1 MMDAEKDTRATES
14 PYASEICAVY
24 FQGKGPFNELFL
36 ATVENGPFSSTLGD
50 VHLEDIT
57 FDTGHVIIHYL
68 FTNTYQCL
76 KPRVEVPEKKNAL
89 EFVTAL
95 RVYIA
100 TERLSLHQLR
110 ELAREEL
117 VRLGDKL
124 ELSTLIKVM
133 EESISSFEVL
143 PGITAYIESRLLSF
157 SEESSR
163 ATADRVLTEMGIPDT
178 LSKVLFRSIV
188 LMKASERSL
197 AAEPTI
203 QHVAVGRSGI
213 TLLPKVEAI
222 KLAEAKAE
230 DKAAQEALRIAE
242 EIAVAE
248 EMAEIRELRCKR
260 ATRGKL
266 TSRQKRRLH
275 ELLDNAAKR
284 DEYKAARKTKD
295 NEAKLAEN
303 KPTGEVESSI
313 SSRGNEEQTLTQ
325 SDDGKDTGSELLST
339 RKTTGNAQGSSNTA
353 QTSGDR
359 FFGRPFDQSDDETEQ
374 SSDVVYP
381 LTPSF
386 SQASSSW

>member
-1 MMDAEKDTRATES
+1 VSR
-14 PYASEICAVY
+14 PYGSEICAVY
-24 FQGKGPFNELFL
+24 FQSKGPLYINRELLRRSNELFL
-36 ATVENGPFSSTLGD
+36 ATVEKGPFSSTLVD
-50 VHLEDIT
+50 AHLEDIT

-68 FTNTYQCL
+68 VTNTYQCL

-100 TERLSLHQLR
+100 AERLSLHQLR

-124 ELSTLIKVM
+124 GLSTLIKVM
-133 EESISSFEVL
+133 EETISSFEVL

-163 ATADRVLTEMGIPDT
+163 ATADRVMTEIGIPDT
-178 LSKVLFRSIV
+178 LCKVLFRSIV
-188 LMKASERSL
+188 LMKASEHSL

-230 DKAAQEALRIAE
+230 ERAAQEALRIAE
-242 EIAVAE
+242 QIAVAE
-248 EMAEIRELRCKR
+248 EMAEMRELRCKR

-275 ELLDNAAKR
+275 ELLNNAAKR
-284 DEYKAARKTKD
+284 DKNKAARKAKENETK
-295 NEAKLAEN
+295 LVEN

-313 SSRGNEEQTLTQ
+313 PLKSDEERTSSQ
-325 SDDGKDTGSELLST
+325 SDDGGDTGSGLLST
-339 RKTTGNAQGSSNTA
+339 TKGKLRSIMTPIEITL
-353 QTSGDR
+353 
-359 FFGRPFDQSDDETEQ
+359 QSPI
-374 SSDVVYP
+374 SFVY
-381 LTPSF
+381 
-386 SQASSSW
+386 